1 LTVSRLFPDKGN
13 HLHYE
18 SERPTFASRQL
29 DIKRVL
35 SLPTRVAVILLE
47 CQGHSATAPVVGA
60 LEACVLS
67 STAASYWALFLLVY
81 MVATIAGYGVELD
94 SFGVLA
100 ATRVL
105 LFSVLFSR
113 SSLLIRNKLAA
124 NLVDRRWRWGPA
136 VAVCLLATAATLT
149 FAGFSGPLNHLFSR
163 LTMSASLLYVS
174 VVVYKR
180 YVSRGGATA
189 LEIIRCIDVRN
200 VVLTVGTVVFFLA
213 GFEGFIRIFAPQTR
227 FQPTGI
233 FLPHPVRI
241 ADSAPFSERRYS
253 SSEYSVRY
261 TTNELGLKD
270 YTIPPK
276 EPTTFRVLCVGD
288 SFTMSWGTSIDEA
301 YPKILKRLLEERHPA
316 ASIEVV
322 NFGLLRYAIPHH
334 LSAMREFG
342 FDLDPDLIVLQFY
355 PENDIPDTLGF
366 VGKRMRS
373 CNVRHER
380 DQAALRKKQTLPFRI
395 RSFLRR
401 HSHASVLLY
410 DRWDVL
416 KLQYGWFREKMG
428 RIPSIPGRPSYL
440 EPYLKEYY
448 PELDE
453 GWALTETY
461 LREFI
466 DECRTRQ
473 TPLIAFE
480 VPAGFEFVGQ
490 WKEKLVDNAV
500 PDVSIY
506 DLSKC
511 GKLIENIFE
520 RLDVPYVDLRQ
531 ALLDTGHPE
540 DYYWQTDV
548 HLNLEG
554 SAMTAALLQP
564 HVSQYYRDWA
574 KNMAQGEAAMGK
586 TIE

>member
-1 LTVSRLFPDKGN
+1 VSRLFPDKRSQ
-13 HLHYE
+13 LHCK

-47 CQGHSATAPVVGA
+47 CQGYSAMGA
-60 LEACVLS
+60 AIGVLEACVLS
-67 STAASYWALFLLVY
+67 STAVSYWALFLLAHV
-81 MVATIAGYGVELD
+81 VATIAGYGAELD
-94 SFGVLA
+94 SFGVLPA
-100 ATRVL
+100 VRIL

-113 SSLLIRNKLAA
+113 STLLSRNRIADSV
-124 NLVDRRWRWGPA
+124 VDRCWRWGPA
-136 VAVCLLATAATLT
+136 VAVCLLATAAILA
-149 FAGFSGPLNHLFSR
+149 FVGFSGRLNHLFSR

-180 YVSRGGATA
+180 YVSRGGAAA
-189 LEIIRCIDVRN
+189 LEMIRRIDARN
-200 VVLTVGTVVFFLA
+200 VVLTVASVVLFLA
-213 GFEGFIRIFAPQTR
+213 GFEGFVRIFAPQSQ

-233 FLPHPVRI
+233 FVPHPVRI
-241 ADSAPFSERRYS
+241 MDMAPLTEGGYS
-253 SSEYSVRY
+253 SSEYSVRF
-261 TTNELGLKD
+261 TTNELGMKD

-288 SFTMSWGTSIDEA
+288 SFTMGWGASMDEA
-301 YPKILKRLLEERHPA
+301 YPKMLKKLLEERHPA

-322 NFGLLRYAIPHH
+322 NFGSLGYAIPHH
-334 LSAMREFG
+334 LSKMREFG
-342 FDLDPDLIVLQFY
+342 FDLDPDFVVLQFY
-355 PENDIPDTLGF
+355 PANDIPDTLGF

-373 CNVRHER
+373 CSVKLQRYR
-380 DQAALRKKQTLPFRI
+380 AAFRKKQTLPFRI

-410 DRWDVL
+410 DRWNVL

-428 RIPSIPGRPSYL
+428 RIPSKPGRPFYL

-453 GWALTETY
+453 AWALTETY

-480 VPAGFEFVGQ
+480 IPAVFEFEGP

-500 PDVSIY
+500 PDMSIY

-511 GKLIENIFE
+511 GRVIENIFE

-540 DYYWQTDV
+540 DFYWQTDM

-554 SAMTAALLQP
+554 GAMVATVVQP
-564 HVSQYYRDWA
+564 LVLRYYSEWA
-574 KNMAQGEAAMGK
+574 KNMAQGKAAMGK